1 MTKFKAALIHL
12 SLSVIL
18 IGILALIVV
27 YRWYP
32 FPLYKITGVIEPA
45 KLLVLV
51 DVIIGPL
58 LTFVVYKK
66 YKKYLK
72 LDLSI
77 IAVLQIAA
85 LSYGVHTIYQ
95 GRANLIVFNKGELHY
110 LLEKYAQN
118 EDLQYQELQPGFFS
132 APKMAQVFKKSA
144 FDLYGSYGQIKPMT
158 DPHIMDAK
166 VMTAANMKAK
176 FTGKINQ
183 IDAIINGHENDEIV
197 FIFLEKDM
205 GKYYVAFSM
214 KYNRIV
220 DYLEF

>member
-12 SLSVIL
+12 SLSVVL
-18 IGILALIVV
+18 IGALALMVI
-27 YRWYP
+27 YLWYP

-58 LTFVVYKK
+58 LTFVVYKHN
-66 YKKYLK
+66 KKYLK

-77 IAVLQIAA
+77 IAILQIAA

-110 LLEKYAQN
+110 LIEKYAQN
-118 EDLQYQELQPGFFS
+118 EDLQFLELQPNIFS
-132 APKMAQVFKKSA
+132 TPKMAKVLKKSA
-144 FDLYGSYGQIKPMT
+144 FDLYGSYAQIKPMT
-158 DPHIMDAK
+158 DTHIMDAY
-166 VMTAANMKAK
+166 VLSATNMKAK
-176 FTGKINQ
+176 FVGKSNQ
-183 IDAIINGHENDEIV
+183 VDAIVRKHQNDEIA

-205 GKYYVAFSM
+205 AKYYVAVSM
-214 KYNRIV
+214 KHNRIV

>member
-18 IGILALIVV
+18 IGALTLVV
-27 YRWYP
+27 IYLWYP
-32 FPLYKITGVIEPA
+32 FPLYKIAGVIEPA
-45 KLLVLV
+45 KLLLLI

-66 YKKYLK
+66 SKKYLK

-77 IAVLQIAA
+77 IAVLQLAA
-85 LSYGVHTIYQ
+85 LSYGVHVIYQ

-110 LLEKYAQN
+110 LIERYAQN
-118 EDLQYQELQPGFFS
+118 EDLQYKELQPGIFS
-132 APKMAQVFKKSA
+132 TPKMTKVLKKSA
-144 FDLYGSYGQIKPMT
+144 FDLYGSYAQIKPMT
-158 DPHIMDAK
+158 DPHIMDAS
-166 VMTAANMKAK
+166 VLSVVNMNAK
-176 FTGKINQ
+176 FTGKNSQ
-183 IDAIINGHENDEIV
+183 IDAIVEKHDNDEIV

-205 GKYYVAFSM
+205 SKYYVAFSM